1 MPICKLDYF
10 SFLYFFESQEF
21 FVYSDYLLFI
31 KYVDFFILFFIRAGY
46 LLLCEPFFSFGEQGL
61 LFIMVHGLLIVLASP
76 VAEHT
81 L

>member
-10 SFLYFFESQEF
+10 SFLYFFEYQEF

-31 KYVDFFILFFIRAGY
+31 KYVDFLILFFICDES
-46 LLLCEPFFSFGEQGL
+46 LLLCGPFFSFGEQGL

-76 VAEHT
+76 VAEHR